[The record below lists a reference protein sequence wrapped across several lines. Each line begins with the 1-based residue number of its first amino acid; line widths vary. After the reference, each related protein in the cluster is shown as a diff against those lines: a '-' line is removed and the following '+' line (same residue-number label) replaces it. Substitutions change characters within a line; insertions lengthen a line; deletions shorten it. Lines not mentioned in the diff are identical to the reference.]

1 VVLQSF
7 AACASPGEA
16 GTIPGNCH
24 STKHDPCQ
32 SCETAWRKALA
43 LFQHEVVASCWC
55 SWLLLLALFGA
66 LFSIS
71 GGPGVRL
78 MDAKFIEDLAR
89 KLAANVPG
97 SVRVIQADLERNFQA
112 LLASTFDKLNLVTRE
127 EFDVQRKV
135 LERTRDK
142 LTALEAELAALE
154 SRQGGSD
161 S

>member
-1 VVLQSF
+1 MLVQRQ
-7 AACASPGEA
+7 ASLGSYGAP
-16 GTIPGNCH
+16 
-24 STKHDPCQ
+24 
-32 SCETAWRKALA
+32 WRN
-43 LFQHEVVASCWC
+43 
-55 SWLLLLALFGA
+55 
-66 LFSIS
+66 
-71 GGPGVRL
+71 RL

-97 SVRVIQADLERNFQA
+97 SMRVIQADLERNFQA

-154 SRQGGSD
+154 SEQGGS
-161 S
+161 